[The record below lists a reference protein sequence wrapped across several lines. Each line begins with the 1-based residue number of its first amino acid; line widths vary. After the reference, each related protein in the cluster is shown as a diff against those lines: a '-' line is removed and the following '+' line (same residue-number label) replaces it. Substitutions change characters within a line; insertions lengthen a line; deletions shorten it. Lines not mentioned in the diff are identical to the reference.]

1 MKEIID
7 IFGMTCMHCHKRV
20 SDAISK
26 VSGVTSVEVSL
37 ENSSATVEFEEGVTN
52 LDAIKQAVVDAGYEV
67 GEKTVL
73 KPDSEPDS
81 KPEQSVQSCPVIIE
95 AEEETADEPAPT
107 HGPGT
112 TASITLKISGMTC
125 AACAANIEK
134 VTKKLS
140 GVVSSTVNVSV
151 EKASITYDPTLVSP
165 KEIEGAIRS
174 IGYGVVKE
182 KISFDIGGMTCAAC
196 AQNIEKVLKKQ
207 KGVESVAVNFSL
219 AKASVEYDS
228 ALVSVKDIMSAIEG
242 IGYTAARRVDKKESE
257 DRERKAREDEIKKQR
272 TNLIIAVALGI
283 PISFGDMSNAFP
295 TLLWFVPA
303 FLADDRLLFILTT
316 IVMVF
321 PGRQFFVGT
330 YKGLKHG
337 VTDMNL
343 LIATGTGAAY
353 AVSVAAT
360 FLDLGPG
367 YMHTYY
373 DTAALLIAF
382 IVLGRYLEA
391 TTKGKT
397 SEAIRKLMGLQA
409 KTARIIVDDV
419 EKEVP
424 VEDVAV
430 GDIVVVRP
438 GEKLPV
444 DGVIT
449 FGASAV
455 DESMITGESMPVEK
469 NPGNAVIGATLNKTG
484 SFRFKATKVGSDT
497 ALAQII
503 ELVENAQTSK
513 APIQRIADVVAGHF
527 ILAVHVIS
535 LLAFLFWFFVG
546 FEMFGVAQ
554 SAAFAGVSP
563 FLFSLLISITVLVIS
578 CPCAVGLATPAA
590 IMVGTGKGAENG
602 ILIKGG
608 ESLEMAH
615 KLNTIVFDKTGTL
628 TQGEPQLTDVISTAS
643 HTEGEVL
650 RMAAIAEKGSEHPLG
665 EAIIKGAIS
674 RNIDIPDATSFKAIT
689 GHGVEAEFEGKR
701 ILLGTRKLMSDHG
714 IDVSHLNAPMEKMEH
729 DGKTAML
736 IGLGQD
742 AIGIVAVADTLKEHS
757 KEAVKKLH
765 KMGIEVVMIT
775 GDNAR
780 TASAIA
786 KQVGIDRVLAEVLP
800 KDKANEIKK
809 LQAEGKVV
817 AMVGDGINDAPALT
831 QSDVGI
837 AMGAGTDVAMESA
850 GIVLIKNNLL
860 DVVASIRLSKLTMSK
875 IKQNLFWAFGYNTI
889 GIPLAAGILY
899 PFVDKIMITPV
910 LAAAFMAMS
919 SLSVT
924 ANSLIMKRSKIK

>member
-1 MKEIID
+1 MKETIG

-20 SDAISK
+20 KDAISK
-26 VSGVTSVEVSL
+26 LNGVKSAEVSL
-37 ENSSATVEFEEGVTN
+37 EDKSATVEFDEGVTN
-52 LDAIKQAVVDAGYEV
+52 LNAIKQAVIDAGYEA
-67 GEKTVL
+67 GEQTITQ
-73 KPDSEPDS
+73 PGSES
-81 KPEQSVQSCPVIIE
+81 QQSTQACPVVIE
-95 AEEETADEPAPT
+95 DDKGTVEKPAAKQ
-107 HGPGT
+107 GSGAAT
-112 TASITLKISGMTC
+112 TISLKISGMTC
-125 AACAANIEK
+125 AACAQNIEK
-134 VTKKLS
+134 VTRKLK
-140 GVVSSTVNVSV
+140 GVISSTVNVSI
-151 EKASITYDPTLVSP
+151 EKASITYDPSLVTQ
-165 KEIEGAIRS
+165 KDIEGVIRS
-174 IGYGVVKE
+174 IGYGVVKDT
-182 KISFDIGGMTCAAC
+182 ISFDIGGMTCAAC
-196 AQNIEKVLKKQ
+196 AQNIETVLNKI

-219 AKASVEYDS
+219 AKAQVEYDPS
-228 ALVSVKDIMSAIEG
+228 LVTVADMVSAIEG
-242 IGYTAARRVDKKESE
+242 IGYTASRKVDKKESE

-272 TNLIIAVALGI
+272 INLIIAVALGI
-283 PISFGDMSNAFP
+283 PISFGDMANAFP
-295 TLLWFVPA
+295 NLLWFVPS
-303 FLADDRLLFILTT
+303 FLTNDKLLFVLTT
-316 IVMVF
+316 IVMIF

-353 AVSVAAT
+353 VVSVAAT
-360 FLDLGPG
+360 FLDLGHG
-367 YMHTYY
+367 YEHTYY
-373 DTAALLIAF
+373 DTAALLITF

-409 KTARIIVDDV
+409 KTARIIVDGV

-424 VEDVAV
+424 VEDVAA
-430 GDIVVVRP
+430 GDIVVMRP

-444 DGVIT
+444 DGVVT
-449 FGASAV
+449 EGVSAV
-455 DESMITGESMPVEK
+455 DESMITGESIPVEK
-469 NPGNAVIGATLNKTG
+469 NPGDTVIGATINKSG
-484 SFRFKATKVGSDT
+484 SFRFRATKVGSDT

-513 APIQRIADVVAGHF
+513 APIQKIADVVAGHF

-535 LLAFLFWFFVG
+535 LLAFFFWFFIG
-546 FEMFGVAQ
+546 FEMFDVAG
-554 SAAFAGVSP
+554 STAFTDVSP

-590 IMVGTGKGAENG
+590 TMVGTGKGAENG

-608 ESLEMAH
+608 EPLEMAH

-628 TQGEPQLTDVISTAS
+628 TRGEPVLTDVISTAS
-643 HTEGEVL
+643 HTEEEVL

-665 EAIIKGAIS
+665 EAIVNGAAARSI
-674 RNIDIPDATSFKAIT
+674 NVPDATLFKAIA
-689 GHGVEAEFEGKR
+689 GHGVEAGFDGKR
-701 ILLGTRKLMSDHG
+701 ILLGTRKLMADNK
-714 IDVSHLNAPMEKMEH
+714 IDVTHLNASMEKMEN

-736 IGLGQD
+736 IGVD
-742 AIGIVAVADTLKEHS
+742 KEAIGIVAVADTLKEHS
-757 KEAVKKLH
+757 KDAVDRLH

-800 KDKANEIKK
+800 EDKASEIKK
-809 LQAEGKVV
+809 LQAEGKIV

-831 QSDVGI
+831 QSNVGI

-850 GIVLIKNNLL
+850 GIVLIKNDLL
-860 DVVASIRLSKLTMSK
+860 DVVASIRLSRLTMSK
-875 IKQNLFWAFGYNTI
+875 IKQNLFWAFGYNSI

-899 PFVDKIMITPV
+899 PFYHTIIITPA

-919 SLSVT
+919 SVSVT
-924 ANSLIMKRSKIK
+924 ANSLLMKRSKIK